1 MEKFRSQ
8 QEQTLGTLDTIIDA
22 MMERRTQAIMDRL
35 EGLLGNRSE
44 SRSRRATSE
53 EPNREPRVNCSEQA
67 NRRKT
72 YGSTRDRGRSSS
84 YATRENRSRGPNII
98 GGSTGNRPTS
108 KERPLQNANATGR
121 CDSANWSQADQGRNR
136 LSDSNMRE
144 NSELLSKML

>member
-8 QEQTLGTLDTIIDA
+8 QEQTLGTLDTIID
-22 MMERRTQAIMDRL
+22 AIMDRL

-53 EPNREPRVNCSEQA
+53 ESNREPRVNCSEQA